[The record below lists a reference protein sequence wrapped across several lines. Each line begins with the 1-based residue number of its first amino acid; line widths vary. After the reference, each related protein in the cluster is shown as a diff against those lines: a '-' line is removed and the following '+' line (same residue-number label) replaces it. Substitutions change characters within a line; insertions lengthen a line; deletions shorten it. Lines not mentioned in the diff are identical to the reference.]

1 MNPPPKSERFEM
13 RIDSELLARID
24 EVRRMQS
31 DLPSRAEALRR
42 LSELA
47 MLPLHAYRARIVGI
61 ARGRGSAAKKLEDA
75 KAVNEEYVVLARETF
90 GADAERVQSAIQQL
104 GDANR
109 PSNEPESNKL
119 FFDAVREH
127 IRRLVGL

>member
-1 MNPPPKSERFEM
+1 
-13 RIDSELLARID
+13 
-24 EVRRMQS
+24 MQS

-61 ARGRGSAAKKLEDA
+61 ARGRGSASKKLEDA
-75 KAVNEEYVVLARETF
+75 KVVNEEYVVLAREAF
-90 GADAERVQSAIQQL
+90 GADAARVQSAIQQL